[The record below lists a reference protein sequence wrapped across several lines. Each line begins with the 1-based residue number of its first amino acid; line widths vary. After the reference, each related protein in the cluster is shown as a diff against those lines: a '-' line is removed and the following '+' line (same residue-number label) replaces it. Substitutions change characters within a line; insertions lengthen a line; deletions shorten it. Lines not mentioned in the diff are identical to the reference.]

1 MIRHFNTTLVTVYP
15 RKPKPTTTERLFQYN
30 SCYCL
35 SQIHT
40 QELFRIQISIQL
52 LLLFIGILFCAH
64 LFTLFISIQLLL
76 LFIEEQKIFMFNKP
90 SFQYN
95 SCYCLSNTFKPFFF
109 FIIVSFSDKINV
121 SLNFSQPPS
130 IFSHFSPMWPQMA
143 ISRGLL
149 TLIDFIG
156 WEISKIFWQFFRLAV
171 PKT

>member
-1 MIRHFNTTLVTVYP
+1 MEGWIVVSILLNFNTTLVTVYQDLLL
-15 RKPKPTTTERLFQYN
+15 EELDGYWFQYN

-35 SQIHT
+35 SPNGKFDSIIMRYFNTTLVTVYLPKFIH
-40 QELFRIQISIQL
+40 LVF
-52 LLLFIGILFCAH
+52 
-64 LFTLFISIQLLL
+64 
-76 LFIEEQKIFMFNKP
+76 QKK
-90 SFQYN
+90 FQYN

-121 SLNFSQPPS
+121 SLYFSQPPS

-156 WEISKIFWQFFRLAV
+156 WEISKILWQIFRLAV

>member
-1 MIRHFNTTLVTVYP
+1 MLLFIKVKRGNLRHECLISIQLLLLFITISTEDGRFRKNFNTTLVTVYP
-15 RKPKPTTTERLFQYN
+15 VSWLSCLLYMSFQYN

-35 SQIHT
+35 SKSD
-40 QELFRIQISIQL
+40 QEEYKV
-52 LLLFIGILFCAH
+52 G
-64 LFTLFISIQLLL
+64 
-76 LFIEEQKIFMFNKP
+76 E
-90 SFQYN
+90 FQYN

-121 SLNFSQPPS
+121 SLYFSQPPS

-156 WEISKIFWQFFRLAV
+156 WEISKIFWQIFRLAV

>member
-95 SCYCLSNTFKPFFF
+95 SCYCLSLF
-109 FIIVSFSDKINV
+109 
-121 SLNFSQPPS
+121 QQQ
-130 IFSHFSPMWPQMA
+130 SHFLGL
-143 ISRGLL
+143 ISIQLL
-149 TLIDFIG
+149 LLFIQH
-156 WEISKIFWQFFRLAV
+156 F
-171 PKT
+171 